1 MQRLFT
7 AETRRTQRQQR
18 REVEEQIADVRG
30 QIEQMEAEQKNLEH
44 RVDFATIDLRIS
56 EEYEAELNRPAS
68 SGTQIH
74 NAFVAGLQNLAEML
88 LGMLLFVEEY
98 GPVLLLWLVILGVPA
113 ALVLRKRYRRM
124 LAAAE

>member
-18 REVEEQIADVRG
+18 RGLEEQIAEVRG
-30 QIEQMEAEQKNLEH
+30 EIEQMEAEQKNLEH

-56 EEYEAELNRPAS
+56 EEYKAELNRPAS
-68 SGTQIH
+68 AGTQIH

-98 GPVLLLWLVILGVPA
+98 GPVLLMWLATLGLPA
-113 ALVLRKRYRRM
+113 AFVLRKRYRRM